1 METEA
6 GKGKKRRLLEHKD
19 YSSIDKYRHPVE
31 LPYCFELCPKRET
44 PLKHVD

>member
-19 YSSIDKYRHPVE
+19 YSSFDKYGYPVE